1 MYNLFFLD
9 VSSLTLNTEDVILF
23 SKGDKNITLNCTY
36 LLNSTKEV
44 IPDENIKWRIKV
56 KNTFKDVAIFSR
68 PGGFQPHIASN
79 MEDLYKNRT
88 KLIAPTFSQL
98 SAVMIIENPE
108 CSDEGTYQCW
118 IQYRPPITMHV
129 ENKITF
135 VQFNGKYTSSLCSRI
150 LNVLKLLKDN

>member
-1 MYNLFFLD
+1 M
-9 VSSLTLNTEDVILF
+9 SSLTLNTEDVIVF

-36 LLNSTKEV
+36 LINSINEV
-44 IPDENIKWRIKV
+44 IPDENIKWRIKE

-68 PGGFQPHIASN
+68 PGGYHPHIAVN

-88 KLIAPTFSQL
+88 MLIAPANSQL
-98 SAVMIIENPE
+98 SAVMILKDPE

-118 IQYRPPITMHV
+118 IQYSVGLPNTMHV

-135 VQFNGKYTSSLCSRI
+135 VRFNGNYTSSLCSRI
-150 LNVLKLLKDN
+150 LNVLKLLKYN